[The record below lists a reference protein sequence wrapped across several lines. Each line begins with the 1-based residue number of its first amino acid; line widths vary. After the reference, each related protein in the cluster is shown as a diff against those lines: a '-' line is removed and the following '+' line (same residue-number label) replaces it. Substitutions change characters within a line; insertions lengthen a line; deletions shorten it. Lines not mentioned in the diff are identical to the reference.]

1 MRVVNEGNG
10 MTEMVRQSSR
20 TRHVQVEPARKHRWL
35 RWVAAGLATVVVL
48 AFAGT
53 FAFIHLGGPVPAP
66 LALPKL
72 NAAAAGKGST
82 PVDGTWTAGKG
93 SLAGYR
99 VREEF
104 FGPGNSLVGRTSA
117 VTGKVVIAHNDVT
130 SASFRVDLT
139 TVTASGKAQPQL
151 AKIIDTAS
159 FPDAT
164 LTLTKPIVTGS
175 GLVMNKTFRVKATGM
190 LAMHGTTR
198 PVTFQATAR
207 YSGSLLEAAG
217 SIPVLFSDWNIHA
230 PEFLQNHGLLEFLLV
245 LRR

>member
-1 MRVVNEGNG
+1 
-10 MTEMVRQSSR
+10 MVRQSSR
-20 TRHVQVEPARKHRWL
+20 TRHARVKPARKHRWL
-35 RWVAAGLATVVVL
+35 RWVVAGLVTVVVL

-53 FAFIHLGGPVPAP
+53 FVFIHFLAGPVPAP

-72 NAAAAGKGST
+72 NAAAAGKDSS
-82 PVDGTWTAGKG
+82 PADGTWTAGKG

-104 FGPGNSLVGRTSA
+104 IGPGNSIVGRTSA
-117 VTGKVVIAHNDVT
+117 VTGKAVIAHNDIA

-139 TVTASGKAQPQL
+139 TVVANGKIQPQL
-151 AKIIDTAS
+151 AKILDTAG

-175 GLVMNKTFRVKATGM
+175 GLVTNKTFKVKAAGL

-198 PVTFQATAR
+198 PVTFQVTAR
-207 YSGSLLEAAG
+207 YSGSLLYAAG
-217 SIPVLFSDWNIHA
+217 SIPVVFSDWNIHA
-230 PEFLQNHGLLEFLLV
+230 PELLQNNGLLEFLLV
-245 LRR
+245 LRH

>member
-1 MRVVNEGNG
+1 
-10 MTEMVRQSSR
+10 MVRQSSR
-20 TRHVQVEPARKHRWL
+20 TRHARVEPARKHRWL
-35 RWVAAGLATVVVL
+35 RWVAAGLITVVVL

-53 FAFIHLGGPVPAP
+53 FVFIHFLAGPVPAP

-72 NAAAAGKGST
+72 NAAAAPKGSSSAG
-82 PVDGTWTAGKG
+82 GTWTAGKG

-104 FGPGNSLVGRTSA
+104 IGPGNSIVGRTSA
-117 VTGKVVIAHNDVT
+117 VTGKAVIAHNDIA

-139 TVTASGKAQPQL
+139 TVVANGKTQPQL
-151 AKIIDTAS
+151 AKILDTAG

-175 GLVMNKTFRVKATGM
+175 GLVTNKTFKVKAAGL

-198 PVTFQATAR
+198 PVTFQVTAR
-207 YSGSLLEAAG
+207 YSGSLLYAAG
-217 SIPVLFSDWNIHA
+217 SIPVVFSD
-230 PEFLQNHGLLEFLLV
+230 
-245 LRR
+245 

>member
-1 MRVVNEGNG
+1 
-10 MTEMVRQSSR
+10 MVKQSSR
-20 TRHVQVEPARKHRWL
+20 ARQKRAGPARKHRWL

-48 AFAGT
+48 AFAGL
-53 FAFIHLGGPVPAP
+53 FVFIHFLGGPVPAP

-72 NAAAAGKGST
+72 NAAAAGTGSA
-82 PVDGTWTAGKG
+82 PVDGTWMAGRG

-104 FGPGNSLVGRTSA
+104 LGPGNTMAGRTSA
-117 VTGKVVIAHNDVT
+117 VTGRVVIAHAVVT
-130 SASFRVDLT
+130 SASFRVDLAAV
-139 TVTASGKAQPQL
+139 TVNGKAQPQL
-151 AKIIDTAS
+151 AKILDTAR

-164 LTLTKPIVTGS
+164 FTLTKPVTAGS
-175 GLVMNKTFRVKATGM
+175 GLVMNKSFRVQAAGLLT
-190 LAMHGTTR
+190 MHGITR

-207 YSGSLLEAAG
+207 YSGTLLEAAG

-245 LRR
+245 LRH

>member
-1 MRVVNEGNG
+1 
-10 MTEMVRQSSR
+10 MVRQRSG
-20 TRHVQVEPARKHRWL
+20 TRQDRSAPTRKHHWL
-35 RWVAAGLATVVVL
+35 RWVVAGLAAVLML

-53 FAFIHLGGPVPAP
+53 YVFIHFLAGPVPAP

-72 NAAAAGKGST
+72 NAAVGGKGSA
-82 PVDGTWTAGKG
+82 PINGTWTVGKE

-104 FGPGNSLVGRTSA
+104 LGPGNSMVGRTGT
-117 VTGKVVIAHNDVT
+117 VTGKVVIAHADVT

-139 TVTASGKAQPQL
+139 TVTANGKAQPQF
-151 AKIIDTAS
+151 AKILDTAS

-164 LTLTKPIVTGS
+164 FTLTKPVAAGS
-175 GLVMNKTFRVKATGM
+175 GLVMNKPFGVRATGM

-198 PVTFQATAR
+198 PVTFEATAR
-207 YSGSLLEAAG
+207 YSGSLLEATG
-217 SIPVLFSDWNIHA
+217 SIPVVFSDWNIHA

-245 LRR
+245 LQH